1 MKQPLREARYFLFGQ
16 HFAEGLR
23 ITFAILTPSLISAY
37 LGYFELGLSISLG
50 ALCVSITDAP
60 GPTIHRRNGM
70 LAACIC
76 IFISAIITGFA
87 QANTI
92 LLGLEIV
99 AVAFLFSMF
108 NVYGLRAAAVGSA
121 GLLVVILNMDK
132 SLSPAAVVPHSL
144 LILAG
149 GIWYLC
155 ISLLISALRPYR
167 LAQRV
172 FGDALREVA
181 QYLAIKG
188 DFYDTKTDLASS
200 YRRLID
206 QQIIVHEKQEAT
218 REILFKTRQII
229 QESSAMGKRLM
240 FSFIESV
247 DLFEDI
253 TASYYDYAALRNRFG
268 ETGVLE
274 PIAALIKQQ
283 AQVLERMGFAIQ
295 SNTPYQP
302 QTDLDSALYQLKDRI
317 DAQAAISGQTSHL
330 LLKKILVNLRRISK
344 RLKEIQRYFEAEAP
358 PVTNRSGAAFSRFV
372 GHQAFNTVLLR
383 ENLSFDSALFRYALR
398 TAIVCLAGYILSKTL
413 SLGQHSYWIL
423 LTIAFIMKPGFSL
436 TKERNVQRIIGTL
449 AGGMI
454 GVLILLFISNTYVL
468 FAFLVVFM
476 IITYSFL
483 RLNYLVMV
491 LSVTPFVI
499 ILFHFLGL
507 GYIGIVQE
515 RLVDTLLG
523 CGIAF
528 IASYLFLPKWESE
541 QVPLLLKQL
550 LQANLKYLEKVVAHL
565 SGHRVSS
572 VDHKLARKEVYVQSA
587 NLSAAFQRMLSEPKD
602 KQRNSKA
609 LHQFVVL
616 NNILFSNIATLA
628 ASTLP
633 KEPRIYPAPVL
644 KAARRSLTRLC
655 ESLQVLDP
663 GSQLLTIPLTAPA
676 PEISSMDDAL
686 LEEQLQ
692 FIENLSAD
700 IGKAVREVNA

>member
-70 LAACIC
+70 MAACVC
-76 IFISAIITGFA
+76 IFISAVITGFA
-87 QANTI
+87 QASTL

-99 AVAFLFSMF
+99 VVAFLFSMF

-132 SLSPAAVVPHSL
+132 SLSPAEVVPHSL

-155 ISLLISALRPYR
+155 ISLMISALRPYR

-172 FGDALREVA
+172 LGDALREVA
-181 QYLAIKG
+181 HYLSIKS
-188 DFYDTKTDLASS
+188 DFYNIKTDLASS

-218 REILFKTRQII
+218 REILYKTRRII
-229 QESSAMGKRLM
+229 KESSAMGKRLM

-253 TASYYDYAALRNRFG
+253 TASYYDYAELRSRFG

-274 PIAALIKQQ
+274 PIASLIKQQ
-283 AQVLERMGFAIQ
+283 AYVLERMGFAIQ
-295 SNTPYQP
+295 SNTPYTP
-302 QTDLDSALYQLKDRI
+302 QTDLDQALKLLKDRI
-317 DAQAAISGQTSHL
+317 DEETAFGSETSHL
-330 LLKKILVNLRRISK
+330 LLKKILVNLRRITK
-344 RLKEIQRYFEAEAP
+344 RLREIQRYFEAEAP
-358 PVTNRSGAAFSRFV
+358 VVTNRSGAAFSRFV
-372 GHQAFNTVLLR
+372 GHQAFNISLLR

-413 SLGQHSYWIL
+413 ALGQHSYWIL

-454 GVLILLFISNTYVL
+454 GLLILLFIANTYLL
-468 FAFLVVFM
+468 FAFLVLFM
-476 IITYSFL
+476 VITYSFL

-507 GYIGIVQE
+507 GYITIVKE

-528 IASYLFLPKWESE
+528 AASYLFLPKWESE
-541 QVPLLLKQL
+541 QVPQLLKQL

-565 SGHRVSS
+565 SGHPVSS
-572 VDHKLARKEVYVQSA
+572 ADHKLARKEVYVHAA

-616 NNILFSNIATLA
+616 NNILFSNVATLA
-628 ASTLP
+628 ASTLR
-633 KEPRIYPAPVL
+633 KELRVYPEPVL

-655 ESLQVLDP
+655 ESLQLLDP
-663 GSQLLTIPLTAPA
+663 DCKPLTIPAATPA
-676 PEISSMDDAL
+676 AVNTSIDDVL

-692 FIENLSAD
+692 FIENLSSD
-700 IGKAVREVNA
+700 IGKTVREVNA

>member
-1 MKQPLREARYFLFGQ
+1 
-16 HFAEGLR
+16 
-23 ITFAILTPSLISAY
+23 
-37 LGYFELGLSISLG
+37 
-50 ALCVSITDAP
+50 
-60 GPTIHRRNGM
+60 
-70 LAACIC
+70 
-76 IFISAIITGFA
+76 
-87 QANTI
+87 
-92 LLGLEIV
+92 
-99 AVAFLFSMF
+99 
-108 NVYGLRAAAVGSA
+108 
-121 GLLVVILNMDK
+121 
-132 SLSPAAVVPHSL
+132 
-144 LILAG
+144 
-149 GIWYLC
+149 
-155 ISLLISALRPYR
+155 
-167 LAQRV
+167 
-172 FGDALREVA
+172 
-181 QYLAIKG
+181 
-188 DFYDTKTDLASS
+188 
-200 YRRLID
+200 
-206 QQIIVHEKQEAT
+206 
-218 REILFKTRQII
+218 
-229 QESSAMGKRLM
+229 
-240 FSFIESV
+240 
-247 DLFEDI
+247 
-253 TASYYDYAALRNRFG
+253 
-268 ETGVLE
+268 
-274 PIAALIKQQ
+274 
-283 AQVLERMGFAIQ
+283 
-295 SNTPYQP
+295 
-302 QTDLDSALYQLKDRI
+302 
-317 DAQAAISGQTSHL
+317 
-330 LLKKILVNLRRISK
+330 
-344 RLKEIQRYFEAEAP
+344 
-358 PVTNRSGAAFSRFV
+358 
-372 GHQAFNTVLLR
+372 
-383 ENLSFDSALFRYALR
+383 
-398 TAIVCLAGYILSKTL
+398 
-413 SLGQHSYWIL
+413 
-423 LTIAFIMKPGFSL
+423 MKPGFSL

-633 KEPRIYPAPVL
+633 KEPRIYPEPVL